1 MWITLLVVLLA
12 LLALGALAVLRPRL
26 AKNAELGDA
35 PGMRSTLVFQLAPGA
50 GALEGTDEDGG
61 ASVPPPAVLDAIAAS
76 LETAGADA
84 SHWTTLGGVLE
95 MHGML
100 GADTFKLTLG
110 ALEGGAF
117 LLVVHTRTLGRT
129 RWVAPPATDAMR
141 TVLFAVDRGIRA
153 APGVAGIVWRRRQ
166 DDVGAEGARPTPFD

>member
-1 MWITLLVVLLA
+1 MWITLLVVLFALA
-12 LLALGALAVLRPRL
+12 ALGALAVLRPRL
-26 AKNAELGDA
+26 QTNAELGDA
-35 PGMRSTLVFQLAPGA
+35 PGMRSTLVFQVVGSA
-50 GALEGTDEDGG
+50 GTRDEADEDGG
-61 ASVPPPAVLDAIAAS
+61 SVPPPAVLDAIAAS
-76 LETAGADA
+76 LEAAGADA

-100 GADTFKLTLG
+100 GVDTFKLTLG

-141 TVLFAVDRGIRA
+141 TVLVAVDRGVRA
-153 APGVAGIVWRRRQ
+153 APGVLGVVWRRRQ
-166 DDVGAEGARPTPFD
+166 DDVTAEGARPTPCD